1 MLSFLNFTLF
11 LSFFFF
17 YRSHSHRQRRKPLYI
32 KVQKNFQLSSEEGG
46 QKAPKIFEEKSD
58 RLKTSLR

>member
-11 LSFFFF
+11 LSSFF

-46 QKAPKIFEEKSD
+46 QKAPKIFEEKPD
-58 RLKTSLR
+58 RLKTSSR